1 MCMLERNFDR
11 QYFNVSICIFN
22 TCRFPLLL
30 IDPSQLLE
38 PTYTKINIER
48 IGVSMKRISVV
59 SFAVI
64 FCVSIASLTMV
75 TSNLY
80 QPVYSILQKA
90 SPSSGLIVSRLD
102 SKLLNLHSFRLLAS
116 QIYSA
121 AFNDVSP
128 GFDDLY
134 IIKTQDKGR
143 EIIIYCN
150 TNYCYKNRNSLMTS

>member
-1 MCMLERNFDR
+1 
-11 QYFNVSICIFN
+11 
-22 TCRFPLLL
+22 
-30 IDPSQLLE
+30 
-38 PTYTKINIER
+38 
-48 IGVSMKRISVV
+48 MKRIAVV
-59 SFAVI
+59 SLAVI
-64 FCVSIASLTMV
+64 LSVSIASLIMV

-80 QPVYSILQKA
+80 QPVHSLLQRA
-90 SPSSGLIVSRLD
+90 SPSSGEPVSRLD
-102 SKLLNLHSFRLLAS
+102 SEPLNLYSFRLLAS